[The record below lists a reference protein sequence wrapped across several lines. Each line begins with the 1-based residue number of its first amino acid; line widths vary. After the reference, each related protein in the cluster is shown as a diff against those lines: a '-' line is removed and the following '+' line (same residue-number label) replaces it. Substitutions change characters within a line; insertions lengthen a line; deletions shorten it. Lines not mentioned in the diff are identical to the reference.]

1 MGINIINIIIDVSID
16 QGGCIETSDMTS
28 HKKPTF
34 KKHGVVHYCV
44 PNIASRVARTA
55 SIAISNIF
63 TPMLLN
69 AADAGGIDEMIFN
82 HTWFM
87 RGVYTYRGSI
97 CNIHLARKFN
107 LGYKDLNLLMAARF

>member
-1 MGINIINIIIDVSID
+1 MARKKVSLAGNAGD
-16 QGGCIETSDMTS
+16 LAEYWNS
-28 HKKPTF
+28 PTERL
-34 KKHGVVHYCV
+34 
-44 PNIASRVARTA
+44 PRSPSLRTASRVARTA

-63 TPMLLN
+63 TPMLLH